1 MQIPIHQTTTTAFYT
16 LISAVGRRMQNF
28 SKAEA
33 ARVSFSVSITEINAL
48 VIHPILYMA
57 ILAARAHYNCGLI
70 RRASSGAETQRGD

>member
-48 VIHPILYMA
+48 VIHPAFSIWPFWPLER
-57 ILAARAHYNCGLI
+57 II
-70 RRASSGAETQRGD
+70 IVD